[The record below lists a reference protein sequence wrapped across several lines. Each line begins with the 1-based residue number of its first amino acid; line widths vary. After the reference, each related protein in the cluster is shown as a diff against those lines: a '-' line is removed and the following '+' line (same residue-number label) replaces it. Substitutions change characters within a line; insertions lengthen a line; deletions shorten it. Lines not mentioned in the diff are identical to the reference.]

1 MDEKDVRIAYPIGEE
16 IIIPIRIKEI
26 YVGMPENR
34 LSLTIIKSI
43 SADGKAILLIVIIPG
58 SIIMEA

>member
-1 MDEKDVRIAYPIGEE
+1 MDEKEVRIAYPIGEE